1 MQTWVS
7 QMRMR
12 ELFSRN
18 RSLTNTTILRKDA
31 RVGKHLIFIMIQAC
45 DEVFFWKSSVFI
57 SFFFFSV
64 GNWRMKREYSLYKS
78 SASVYTSFP
87 IVS

>member
-18 RSLTNTTILRKDA
+18 HSLTNTTILRKDA

-57 SFFFFSV
+57 SFFFFFQLGTEGWKENIPYIRV
-64 GNWRMKREYSLYKS
+64 VLRFTP
-78 SASVYTSFP
+78 ASP
-87 IVS
+87 